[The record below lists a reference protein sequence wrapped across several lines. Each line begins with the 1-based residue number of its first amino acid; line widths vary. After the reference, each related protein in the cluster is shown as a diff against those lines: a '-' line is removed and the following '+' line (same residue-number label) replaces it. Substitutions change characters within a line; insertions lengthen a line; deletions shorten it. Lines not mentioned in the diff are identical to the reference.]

1 MRNLDITTLRSFMAV
16 ADQGGV
22 TRAAGYLNLT
32 QSAVSMQLK
41 RLEESLDAA
50 LIDRTG
56 RKVSLTGEGELLLTY
71 ARRMVALNDEVVG
84 RLMETSYEGE
94 LVLGVPHDIVY
105 PQIPQVLKRFNAA
118 YPRVKVHLKSSSTVK
133 LHEAMARGEADIILT
148 TESHA
153 KPGGQLLTEMPLRW
167 TGALDGQ
174 AWRWRP
180 LRLAFCAFC
189 IFRPIV
195 LDKLD
200 AAGIDW
206 EMAVESDD
214 DRAIEAMISSD
225 LAVGALLETSIPP
238 HQEAINCGNALPD
251 LGVQQVNIYKGGAQ
265 NDMRDALADVIGQVY
280 RHGPASVPVGAS
292 HLAAVSG

>member
-1 MRNLDITTLRSFMAV
+1 MRNIDITTLRSFMAV

-94 LVLGVPHDIVY
+94 LILGVPHDIVY
-105 PQIPQVLKRFNAA
+105 PQIPQILKRFNAA

-133 LHEAMARGEADIILT
+133 LHEARAGSGRDHHLAGRGAAAQKLKPFARLLKRQHVADM
-148 TESHA
+148 
-153 KPGGQLLTEMPLRW
+153 G
-167 TGALDGQ
+167 
-174 AWRWRP
+174 
-180 LRLAFCAFC
+180 F
-189 IFRPIV
+189 
-195 LDKLD
+195 
-200 AAGIDW
+200 
-206 EMAVESDD
+206 
-214 DRAIEAMISSD
+214 D
-225 LAVGALLETSIPP
+225 LAGLIPRKQRRKALRD
-238 HQEAINCGNALPD
+238 D
-251 LGVQQVNIYKGGAQ
+251 LGPE
-265 NDMRDALADVIGQVY
+265 L
-280 RHGPASVPVGAS
+280 
-292 HLAAVSG
+292 